1 MSDFTSFS
9 LGTSFSMDSGSE
21 KLRGTHAHRAH
32 DPACALMIQMSVDII
47 VEEGHVPNYF
57 LQNPSVFE

>member
-1 MSDFTSFS
+1 M
-9 LGTSFSMDSGSE
+9 MDSGFE
-21 KLRGTHAHRAH
+21 KLRVMHAHWAH

-57 LQNPSVFE
+57 LRNPSVFE